1 MSVVIR
7 YYLLNQL
14 DANLITNAHQLKPA
28 ETGTVSTLVLLI
40 SLVSRLL
47 HARSTTIEPD
57 VNVLQGMKE
66 MDFQDVQRS
75 EKENVNTTSIVQIT
89 EHVFN
94 TNVWI
99 LAIYLTLVVSKQSV
113 RRHLIDLFVDVHQD
127 GEEILTNSVTS
138 MNAEKT
144 LIVHLIKLV

>member
-14 DANLITNAHQLKPA
+14 DANLIMNAHQLKPA

>member
-1 MSVVIR
+1 MIR

>member
-14 DANLITNAHQLKPA
+14 VANLITNAHQLKPA